1 MIAVDHALATS
12 KVDAKVVMQVH
23 DELVVEVLEKD
34 VVVVTDLLCKEMEQ
48 AASLKVPLVVDFGI
62 VDNWDETH

>member
-34 VVVVTDLLCKEMEQ
+34 VAVVTDLLRKEMEQ
-48 AASLKVPLVVDFGI
+48 GRVIKYL
-62 VDNWDETH
+62 W